1 MNLNSIMRLL
11 AACWLGLGVAGCVPD
26 VVYDDATGQ
35 FKGQVVEGDI
45 TGNVT
50 WTFDQTYILKG
61 FVRVRAGAT
70 LTIEAGTVIRGDKAT
85 KGSLIVERGGV
96 LVARGTAES
105 PIVFTSNE
113 PVGNRNIGDWG
124 GIIICGRAP
133 INVAG
138 GQAEVEG
145 GVGAQYGGNDPD
157 DYSGVLS
164 YVRIEFSGIAFQP
177 NREINGLTLAGVGRR
192 TQIDHIMVAYCGD
205 DSFEWFGGTVDARY
219 LVSYHSVDDDFD
231 SDNGFSGNNQ
241 FLLAIRDPQIADV
254 SGSNGFESDNDA
266 SGSQALPTTTP
277 TFSQVTVVGPLFY
290 AQSYNSNFRR
300 GAHLRRST
308 QCSIFNTLFVGY
320 PTGLF
325 IDGGTTA
332 QNAQN
337 AALQLRNSTII
348 DSKNALEPET
358 TPAFDARTW
367 FLQPAFGNR
376 IEPADELNG
385 LFRAGQTPT
394 TPDFRPLNPRYL
406 TGARYD
412 SPRLDNPFFERVAFQ
427 GAFGETDWTQGWCN
441 FQPQTTVY

>member
-1 MNLNSIMRLL
+1 MIKDCILRVLL
-11 AACWLGLGVAGCVPD
+11 TFWLGIGVVGCVPD
-26 VVYDDATGQ
+26 VLYDDSNSQ
-35 FKGQVVEGDI
+35 LQGQVVEGDI

-70 LTIEAGTVIRGDKAT
+70 LTIEAGTVVRGDKAT

-205 DSFEWFGGTVDARY
+205 DSFEWFGGTVNARY
-219 LVSYHSVDDDFD
+219 LVSYRSVDDDFD
-231 SDNGFSGNNQ
+231 TDNGFSGKNQ

-266 SGSQALPTTTP
+266 SGSQAVPTTAP
-277 TFSQVTVVGPLFY
+277 VFSHVTVVGPLFY
-290 AQSYNSNFRR
+290 SDSYNSNFRR

-308 QCSIFNTLFVGY
+308 QCSVFNSMFVGY
-320 PTGLF
+320 PNGLF

-332 QNAQN
+332 QNAQSET
-337 AALQLRNSTII
+337 LQLQNVTIVG
-348 DSKNALEPET
+348 SKNALEPET
-358 TPAFDARTW
+358 APVFDALNW
-367 FLQPAFGNR
+367 FLKPAHSNR
-376 IEPADELNG
+376 IANTEELNG
-385 LFRAGQTPT
+385 LFRAGQALEA
-394 TPDFRPLNPRYL
+394 PDFRPLKAEYL
-406 TGARYD
+406 AGARYD
-412 SPRLDNPFFERVAFQ
+412 SPKLNDPFFERVAFQ
-427 GAFGETDWTQGWCN
+427 GAIGETDWTRGWCN
-441 FQPQTTVY
+441 FRPQATVY